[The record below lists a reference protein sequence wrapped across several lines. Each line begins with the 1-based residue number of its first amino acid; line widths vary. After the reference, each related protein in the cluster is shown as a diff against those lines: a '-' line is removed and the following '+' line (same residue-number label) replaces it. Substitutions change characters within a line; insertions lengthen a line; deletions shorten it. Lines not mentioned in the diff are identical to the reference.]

1 MINRLDAIEK
11 RYNEISEEL
20 STDEVIK
27 DIKKMTELSK
37 EQRRL
42 SKTVEVYDKY
52 KKILSD
58 IETAKEMLKDPDM
71 EEFAKEEINSLK

>member
-11 RYNEISEEL
+11 RYNELSNEL
-20 STDEVIK
+20 SKPEVVN

-42 SKTVEVYDKY
+42 SETVEIY
-52 KKILSD
+52 KKYQCQ
-58 IETAKEMLKDPDM
+58 K
-71 EEFAKEEINSLK
+71 